1 MVAERTLS
9 HCEFSR
15 AYTLRER
22 ERERERERASYQ
34 IVSALSAIF
43 PIIPYPYL
51 ISYHYKPPCKPFYLK
66 L

>member
-1 MVAERTLS
+1 MVAERTSS

-15 AYTLRER
+15 AHTLRER
-22 ERERERERASYQ
+22 ERERERTSHQ
-34 IVSALSAIF
+34 IVSALRAIF